1 LRSVLQFGESVIE
14 MTTVPTAR
22 SQLSELYV
30 RESAAI
36 EQEFSATGDGRA
48 ALARRTAL
56 VDAIVQRLWNEIIV
70 GSNPG
75 SNAGSSA
82 SPTTVDPDGP
92 KNFALVATGGFGR
105 GWLFPHSDIDLLFLH
120 AGNSSESEFK
130 DPIRRFSQELWD
142 LRLKL
147 SPATR
152 NLAECERLDP
162 NNVEFAI
169 SLLDC
174 RYLAGDRELF
184 SRLREKAVPRLVAR
198 DYQNLIQN
206 LAEITRAR
214 HHKFGNTVFHLEPN
228 VKDGPGGLRDYN
240 VANWLAL
247 ISAMEKLKV
256 WPDEKTLLPVSS
268 RRAFDAALDFQ
279 MSVRCFLHF
288 RYGRHDNTLI
298 WEAQDEAAAR
308 KIGASIGANDA
319 EIANTADWMRIYFGH
334 VRSVHRV
341 CMQLLE
347 EIPAAWS
354 SLYRQF
360 QGWRSKVSSADFS
373 VVDGLIFLQQPAGL
387 RDPEILLRLFHFMA
401 EHGLKLSTTTEY
413 KVEQALPALAATPPR
428 GAELWL
434 YLQETLV
441 QPHAADALRAMN
453 ALRLLALLLPELKGI
468 EALVIRDFY
477 HRYTVDEHSFLAIE
491 NLHRLKESKSEWDQR
506 FAELQSEL
514 EQPELLYLALL
525 LHDSGKA
532 VPSENHVEL
541 SLQLTDSCA
550 ERLDLD
556 PVDRDTLRYLVASHL
571 EMAAATRRDVFDPA
585 NVKSF
590 AEKVGV
596 PERLKMLCLMTYAD
610 IKAVN
615 PEAMTPWKADN
626 LWQLYIACANYLS
639 RSADERV
646 HTADDG
652 SSVAPSSVAPSS
664 LASSNLAHLR
674 SLAPVAGKKINIFLE
689 GLPQRY
695 LRIHGATDVLAHA
708 EMATRLG
715 QDGVQLNL
723 KQVRHWYELT
733 LITTDR
739 PFLFASVSGTLA
751 AWGMNIVKANAFS
764 NAAGI
769 VVDTFYFTDRFRT
782 LEMNL
787 QEWER
792 LKKSIAAVVKGEADV
807 ARMLRDRLKSEKGN
821 ATKVKIA
828 TQIEFD
834 DGCSASST
842 LVQVLTQDRPGL
854 LYRMCSLISKHECN
868 IEIALIETEGQMAI
882 DILYLTSGGAKLSA
896 ARQSALG
903 QALRDELAAK

>member
-1 LRSVLQFGESVIE
+1 
-14 MTTVPTAR
+14 MTTGATVR
-22 SQLSELYV
+22 SELRDLYV
-30 RESAAI
+30 RESTAI
-36 EQEFSATGDGRA
+36 EQEFSVTGEGRT

-56 VDAIVQRLWNEIIV
+56 VDSIVQRLWSEIIV
-70 GSNPG
+70 G
-75 SNAGSSA
+75 AA
-82 SPTTVDPDGP
+82 TADPVTP
-92 KNFALVATGGFGR
+92 KSFVLVATGGFGR

-120 AGNSSESEFK
+120 ANGNSESEFK

-184 SRLREKAVPRLVAR
+184 SRLHEKFVPRLVGR
-198 DYQNLIQN
+198 DFQNLIQN
-206 LAEITRAR
+206 LAELTRAR

-256 WPDEKTLLPVSS
+256 WPDMKTLLPVSS

-288 RYGRHDNTLI
+288 RHGRHDNTLT

-308 KIGASIGANDA
+308 KIGASFGMNEA
-319 EIANTADWMRIYFGH
+319 EIATAADWMRVYFGH

-341 CMQLLE
+341 CNQLLE

-360 QGWRSKVSSADFS
+360 QGWRSRVASEDFS
-373 VVDGLIFLQQPAGL
+373 VVDGLIFLKQPQQLGGL
-387 RDPEILLRLFHFMA
+387 RDPEMLLRLFHFMA

-413 KVEQALPALAATPPR
+413 KVEQALPGLAATPPR

-468 EALVIRDFY
+468 EALVVRDFY

-506 FAELQSEL
+506 FGALLGEL
-514 EQPELLYLALL
+514 EQPELLYLTLL

-532 VPSENHVEL
+532 VPSENHVEA
-541 SLQLTDSCA
+541 SLQLTDSCM

-556 PVDRDTLRYLVASHL
+556 PVDRETVRYLVASHL
-571 EMAAATRRDVFDPA
+571 EMSAAMRRDVFDPA

-590 AEKVGV
+590 AERVGV
-596 PERLKMLCLMTYAD
+596 PERLKMLCLLTYAD

-646 HTADDG
+646 HTGDED
-652 SSVAPSSVAPSS
+652 SS
-664 LASSNLAHLR
+664 LAHLR
-674 SLAPVAGKKINIFLE
+674 SLAPVAGKKINMFLE

-695 LRIHGATDVLAHA
+695 LRIHGAADVLAHA
-708 EMATRLG
+708 EMAARLG

-739 PFLFASVSGTLA
+739 PFLFASVSGALA

-764 NAAGI
+764 NAAGM

-792 LKKSIAAVVKGEADV
+792 LKKSIAAVIKGEADV
-807 ARMLRDRLKSEKGN
+807 ARMLRDRLKSEKTDS
-821 ATKVKIA
+821 AKVKIA
-828 TQIEFD
+828 THIEFD
-834 DGCSASST
+834 DNCSAHST
-842 LVQVLTQDRPGL
+842 MVQVLTQDRPGL
-854 LYRMCSLISKHECN
+854 LYRMCSLVSKHECN

-882 DILYLTSGGAKLSA
+882 DVLYLTSSGAKLSA
-896 ARQSALG
+896 DRQAALG

>member
-1 LRSVLQFGESVIE
+1 MTSGATVRGELRD
-14 MTTVPTAR
+14 
-22 SQLSELYV
+22 LYA

-36 EQEFSATGDGRA
+36 EQEFSVTGEGRM
-48 ALARRTAL
+48 ALTRRTAL
-56 VDAIVQRLWNEIIV
+56 VDSMVQQLWNEIIV
-70 GSNPG
+70 SSYLGSHSG
-75 SNAGSSA
+75 SGFAA
-82 SPTTVDPDGP
+82 SDSLN
-92 KNFALVATGGFGR
+92 NFALVATGGFGR

-120 AGNSSESEFK
+120 ANDTSESEFK
-130 DPIRRFSQELWD
+130 DRIRRFSQELWD

-147 SPATR
+147 SPASR
-152 NLAECERLDP
+152 CLAECERLDP

-174 RYLAGDRELF
+174 RYLAGDRALF
-184 SRLREKAVPRLVAR
+184 ARLREKAIPRLVGR
-198 DYQNLIQN
+198 ECQNLIQN

-288 RYGRHDNTLI
+288 RHGRHDNTLF
-298 WEAQDEAAAR
+298 WEAQDEAAER
-308 KIGASIGANDA
+308 KIGASIGVHGA
-319 EIANTADWMRIYFGH
+319 EITNAADWMRVYFGH

-341 CMQLLE
+341 CNQLLE

-360 QGWRSKVSSADFS
+360 QGWRSKVASDDFS
-373 VVDGLIFLQQPAGL
+373 VVDGLIFLKQAQLTGGL
-387 RDPEILLRLFHFMA
+387 RDPEMLLRLFHFMA

-468 EALVIRDFY
+468 EALVVRDFY

-491 NLHRLKESKSEWDQR
+491 HLHRLKESKSEWDQR
-506 FAELQSEL
+506 FAELLSEL

-525 LHDSGKA
+525 LHDSGKG
-532 VPSENHVEL
+532 VPGENHVEV

-556 PVDRDTLRYLVASHL
+556 PVDRETVRYLVASHL
-571 EMAAATRRDVFDPA
+571 EMSAAMRRDIFDPA

-626 LWQLYIACANYLS
+626 LWQLYIAAANYLS
-639 RSADERV
+639 RSVDERV
-646 HTADDG
+646 HTGDDG
-652 SSVAPSSVAPSS
+652 SGV
-664 LASSNLAHLR
+664 NLAHLR
-674 SLAPVAGKKINIFLE
+674 SLAPVAGKKINVFLE

-695 LRIHGATDVLAHA
+695 LRIHGASDVLAHA
-708 EMATRLG
+708 EMAGRLG

-739 PFLFASVSGTLA
+739 SFLFASVSGALA

-764 NAAGI
+764 NAAG
-769 VVDTFYFTDRFRT
+769 VVADTFYFTDRFRT

-821 ATKVKIA
+821 GTKVKIA

-834 DGCSASST
+834 DSCSAHST
-842 LVQVLTQDRPGL
+842 LVQVLTQDRLGL
-854 LYRMCSLISKHECN
+854 LYRMCSLVSKHECN

-882 DILYLTSGGAKLSA
+882 DVLYLTSGGAKLSA
-896 ARQSALG
+896 DRQAALG
-903 QALRDELAAK
+903 RALRDELAAK

>member
-1 LRSVLQFGESVIE
+1 
-14 MTTVPTAR
+14 MTTVATVR
-22 SQLSELYV
+22 SELRDLYL

-36 EQEFSATGDGRA
+36 EREFSVTGEGRM

-56 VDAIVQRLWNEIIV
+56 VDSIVQRLWNEIIL
-70 GSNPG
+70 G
-75 SNAGSSA
+75 AA
-82 SPTTVDPDGP
+82 AADPDLP

-120 AGNSSESEFK
+120 NGGNSESEFK

-152 NLAECERLDP
+152 NLGECERLDP

-184 SRLREKAVPRLVAR
+184 SRLHEKAVPRLVGR
-198 DYQNLIQN
+198 DCQSLIQN

-247 ISAMEKLKV
+247 ISAMEKLKL
-256 WPDEKTLLPVSS
+256 WPDTQTLLPVSS

-288 RYGRHDNTLI
+288 RHGRHDNTLT

-308 KIGASIGANDA
+308 KIGGSFGMNDA
-319 EIANTADWMRIYFGH
+319 DIANAADWMRVYFGH

-341 CMQLLE
+341 CNQLLE

-360 QGWRSKVSSADFS
+360 QGWRSRVASDDFS
-373 VVDGLIFLQQPAGL
+373 VVDGLIFLKQPKQAQQPDGL
-387 RDPEILLRLFHFMA
+387 RDPEMLLRLFHFMA

-468 EALVIRDFY
+468 EALVVRDFY

-491 NLHRLKESKSEWDQR
+491 NLHRLKESKSESDQR
-506 FAELQSEL
+506 FAELLGEL

-532 VPSENHVEL
+532 VPSDNHVEV
-541 SLQLTDSCA
+541 SLQLTESCA
-550 ERLDLD
+550 DRLDLE
-556 PVDRDTLRYLVASHL
+556 PVDRETVRYLVASHL
-571 EMAAATRRDVFDPA
+571 EMSAAMRRDVFDPP

-615 PEAMTPWKADN
+615 PDAMTPWKADN

-646 HTADDG
+646 HTGNANDNDADG
-652 SSVAPSSVAPSS
+652 
-664 LASSNLAHLR
+664 SNLAHLR
-674 SLAPVAGKKINIFLE
+674 SLAVVAGKKINIFLE

-695 LRIHGATDVLAHA
+695 LRIHGATDVMAHA
-708 EMATRLG
+708 EMAARLG

-723 KQVRHWYELT
+723 KQVRHCYELT

-739 PFLFASVSGTLA
+739 PFLFASVSGALA

-764 NAAGI
+764 NAAGM

-807 ARMLRDRLKSEKGN
+807 ARMLRDRLKSEK
-821 ATKVKIA
+821 ADSTKVKIA

-834 DGCSASST
+834 DRCSANST
-842 LVQVLTQDRPGL
+842 LLQVLTQDRPGL
-854 LYRMCSLISKHECN
+854 LYRMCSLVSKHECN

-882 DILYLTSGGAKLSA
+882 DVLYLTSGGVKLSA
-896 ARQSALG
+896 ERQATLG